1 MPLPRVH
8 IASVAIFLIA
18 IALALAGAEGDALWQ
33 LRAPRVAAGAL
44 VGALLALSGL
54 ALQVLLRN
62 PLADPYVLG
71 ASAGAALGAIA
82 ALLLGVAIALG
93 ATVGA
98 LAAGALLML
107 LSSKALASLG
117 SHADDA
123 GTRLILT
130 GAMLSAGLG
139 ALATLLLTLTP
150 DGALRG
156 AVFWLVGDLSGAQP
170 TLWATGLLA
179 LALVLLTLFA
189 RAVDRLMLGSEAAHL
204 LGEPVRALRAAL
216 VLGACLCTAAAVA
229 MAGSI
234 GFVGLVAPQALRLVG
249 IRHTRALAWHSA
261 LVGAALVMLADT
273 LARRVAYPLEL
284 PVGAVMSTLGAPLF
298 VWFLVRARL

>member
-1 MPLPRVH
+1 MSLARIK
-8 IASVAIFLIA
+8 IASIAMFLIA
-18 IALALAGAEGDALWQ
+18 IAIAFAGVESDALWA

-82 ALLLGVAIALG
+82 ALLLGLAIALG
-93 ATVGA
+93 ASLGA
-98 LAAGALLML
+98 LGAGALLML
-107 LSSKALASLG
+107 LSRAALG

-123 GTRLILT
+123 STHLILT

-156 AVFWLVGDLSGAQP
+156 AIFWLVGDLSGAQP
-170 TLWATGLLA
+170 SLWAAALLA
-179 LALVLLTLFA
+179 LALLLLTLFA
-189 RAVDRLMLGSEAAHL
+189 KPVDRLMLGSEAAHM
-204 LGEPVRALRAAL
+204 LGEPVRLLRAAL

-234 GFVGLVAPQALRLVG
+234 GFVGLVAPQALRLLG
-249 IRHTRALAWHSA
+249 MRHTRALAVHSA
-261 LVGAALVMLADT
+261 LLGAALVVLADA
-273 LARRVAYPLEL
+273 LARSVAYPLEL
-284 PVGAVMSTLGAPLF
+284 PVGAVMSALGAPLF
-298 VWFLVRARL
+298 VWFLVRAARA